1 MSLYLKHTSTVE
13 FLDEIFPTIFSYM
26 LLHKRCN
33 STDFSEIVSCIIYDV
48 LFMLHTVA
56 RRITSCDSVQ
66 KED

>member
-13 FLDEIFPTIFSYM
+13 FLDEISEIFSYM

-33 STDFSEIVSCIIYDV
+33 FTDFSEIISCIIYDV